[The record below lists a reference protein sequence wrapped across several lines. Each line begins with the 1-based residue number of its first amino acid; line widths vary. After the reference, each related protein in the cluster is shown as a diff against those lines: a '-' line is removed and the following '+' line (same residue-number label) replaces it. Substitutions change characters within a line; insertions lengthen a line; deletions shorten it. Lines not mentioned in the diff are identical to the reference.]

1 MRSIVIAA
9 TAVLMSVGAPAWG
22 EDQATAPK
30 KAPPPMDVTVTLD
43 APKDATEAEIA
54 AALAAENAKHDP
66 VARQQADVAKRQADA
81 DEAHHER
88 VKKVCDSIPEKSL
101 RNDPSL
107 RKMCN

>member
-1 MRSIVIAA
+1 MRTIVIAA
-9 TAVLMSVGAPAWG
+9 AAMLVGVGAPVWA

-30 KAPPPMDVTVTLD
+30 KAPPPMDVTIKLD

-66 VARQQADVAKRQADA
+66 VAKQQAESSKRKADE

-88 VKKVCDSIPEKSL
+88 IRKICDSIPEKSF
-101 RNDPSL
+101 RDDPSL

>member
-1 MRSIVIAA
+1 MRTIVIAA
-9 TAVLMSVGAPAWG
+9 TAVLVGFGAPAWG
-22 EDQATAPK
+22 EDPATTPK
-30 KAPPPMDVTVTLD
+30 KAPPPMDVTIKLD

-66 VARQQADVAKRQADA
+66 VARQQADASKQKADA

-88 VKKVCDSIPEKSL
+88 LRKVCDSIPEKAM
-101 RNDPSL
+101 RDDPSL